1 MWAASAGPA
10 EPLVNTGESVKEA
23 HQQAAGNLQEPCVSW
38 TFSNTT
44 GQQRASLSHL
54 CTPGSLLL
62 AGLVKYALPLPPSLF
77 LVN

>member
-23 HQQAAGNLQEPCVSW
+23 QQEAAGDLQEPCVSW
-38 TFSNTT
+38 TLSNTT

-54 CTPGSLLL
+54 CTPGSLLF
-62 AGLVKYALPLPPSLF
+62 AGLVKYTSPLLPSLF